1 VDSPDVGIG
10 VLGPLTIDGAGP
22 DSRIGPRDRM
32 VLAALVTVGSEAL
45 RLERLAEAV
54 WGECPPVSW
63 RKVLHGCV
71 ARLRRVLGTAAI
83 VTVPDGYR
91 LAAAASEIDARCFEQ
106 LLGRARDQL
115 ALDAADRALFLAG
128 EALALWRGPALPE
141 LEGWEPGRV
150 EAGRLEELRRDA
162 EELRVEAAVRA
173 GRQSE
178 VLADAQ
184 AQVVAAPLRERRWVL
199 LAQAQYGAGRQG
211 EALASLRRAR
221 QVLTAELGLDPG
233 PELAGVERAILRQD
247 PSLGPPEQRPPHG
260 SAACP
265 YPGLVPYDVDDAETF
280 FGRDDDIAQCL
291 RRLATAGVL
300 VVVGASGSGKSSLVR
315 AGVAAALR
323 AQGRPVTVVHPGPH
337 PMRSLSVLPESG
349 PAPAL
354 VVDQCEEVLTLCT
367 EPAEQGEF
375 ITALAG
381 YPARSPLVVALRADR
396 LGEICEHAGFARLV
410 ENGLYLLSS
419 MREGQVRTAIEGP
432 ARQTGLLLEPGLV
445 DLLQRDVDCE
455 PGPLPL
461 LSHALRQTWRR
472 REGRTLTVAG
482 YRATGGIRGAVANT
496 AEDLYERT
504 PVAFRP
510 LLRDLLLRL
519 VAVTPEGEANRGR
532 IPRRLIATGPAQ
544 EQLLERLVAA
554 RLVTAD
560 EDTVALAHEAL
571 TRVWP
576 RMRAWLDEDAEGQRI
591 RRHLS
596 FAADAWEAMSRPD
609 SELYRGARLARAAEW
624 RERSAPSLSAAEDA
638 FLTAAGRLADAE
650 RALTA
655 RTNRRLRTL
664 LTVALV
670 LLVAAGGAGVY
681 ALRQA
686 GRAGDAA
693 LSAEARRISAL
704 AQTTANADKSL
715 LLAAGAIRMD
725 DTAATRAGLLAVL
738 GRDPQLIRVLGGP
751 EREAGRLAVSA
762 DGTTLL
768 VLNGTRAGLFDTRT
782 HAGTWRP
789 PAVAAE
795 DLPTTAA
802 AIRPDGGQIAIPYGP
817 IERPAVR
824 LIDVGTGLVRTIRPV
839 RLPFDCDA
847 KAVAYSADGRLLAV
861 AYRRDQYEY
870 EYTHV
875 RIWQTGAVD
884 RPPTTLNAPWLTDLI
899 RFSPDGRML
908 YTAGNGRLSVFDAV
922 TGRLVRST
930 ALTGLALDLS
940 PDGRLL
946 ATASPR
952 SGEVVLSDAASGAV
966 RARLA
971 ASGAGLVQQVRFSA
985 DGRLLAAATADNTTT
1000 VFVTATGRSAELLQ
1014 GHANTVVDL
1023 AFGRD
1028 GATLYTSDRDGTTL
1042 VWDLRGDRRF
1052 VARRVVAGPGNA
1064 PITSAVI
1071 APDGSAAA
1079 FVSVRAGPGGRPHS
1093 SLRVTDLAGGRTRTL
1108 VDVGPGRYPG
1118 VAWRPDGARLA
1129 TTDGQGRVRVWDA
1142 VTGQRLAD
1150 RQVSHTAVH
1159 GVVYSRDGSRLI
1171 VTDDRVLELDGQ
1183 SLRTLT
1189 DQLRLPGEVPW
1200 RPVLSPD
1207 GRTLVALDFV
1217 PAEAVPPEAARSIA
1231 YADLDRARARDLPVG
1246 VAGAAAIFAP
1256 DGRRLAVGGH
1266 AGDLVLI
1273 DTGNGLALRSPVIAH
1288 DGPAGPLAYS
1298 ADGRTVVAG
1307 GPDGQVSVWDGRTGE
1322 LLGVITPAAPGVH
1335 TYPAF
1340 QPDGHT
1346 VVIASSDGTVHIW
1359 DTRPAEWIAYACRV
1373 AGRDLTAAERTE
1385 AAGEHAPAAAC

>member
-1 VDSPDVGIG
+1 MGIG

-54 WGECPPVSW
+54 WGEHPPVSW

-71 ARLRRVLGTAAI
+71 ARLRRALGTAAI
-83 VTVPDGYR
+83 ATVPDGYR
-91 LAAAASEIDARCFEQ
+91 LAAPASEIDARCFEQ
-106 LLGRARDQL
+106 LLGRAREQL

-141 LEGWEPGRV
+141 LEAWEPGRV

-173 GRQSE
+173 GRQGE

-233 PELAGVERAILRQD
+233 PELAGVERAILRQELRA
-247 PSLGPPEQRPPHG
+247 PAQRPPQE

-265 YPGLVPYDVDDAETF
+265 YLGLIPYDVDDAETF
-280 FGRDDDIAQCL
+280 FGRDDDTAQGL

-367 EPAEQGEF
+367 DLAEQAEF

-381 YPARSPLVVALRADR
+381 YPVRAPLVVALRADR
-396 LGEICEHAGFARLV
+396 LGEICEHPGFARLV

-419 MREGQVRTAIEGP
+419 MREAKVRTAIEGP

-445 DLLQRDVDCE
+445 DLLLRDVDCE

-472 REGRTLTVAG
+472 REGRTPTVAG

-504 PVAFRP
+504 PVEFRP

-554 RLVTAD
+554 RLVTAG

-596 FAADAWEAMSRPD
+596 FAADAWEAMDRPD

-624 RERSAPSLSAAEDA
+624 RDRSTPSLSTAEDA
-638 FLTAAGRLADAE
+638 FLTASRRLADTE
-650 RALTA
+650 RALAA

-664 LTVALV
+664 LSVAVV
-670 LLVAAGGAGVY
+670 LLVAAAGAGAY

-686 GRAGDAA
+686 DRAGAAA
-693 LSAEARRISAL
+693 LSAEARRISAY
-704 AQTTANADKSL
+704 AQTTAEADQSL
-715 LLAAGAIRMD
+715 LLAAGAIVMD
-725 DTAATRAGLLAVL
+725 DTTTTRAGLLAAL
-738 GRDPQLIRVLGGP
+738 GRNPELIGVLRGP
-751 EREAGRLAVSA
+751 ERMAVQLEVSEDGEALI
-762 DGTTLL
+762 
-768 VLNGTRAGLFDTRT
+768 VLNGTRVGRFDTRT
-782 HAGTWRP
+782 HTGSWRP
-789 PAVAAE
+789 PAVAAA
-795 DLPTTAA
+795 DSPTVGT
-802 AIRPDGGQIAIPYGP
+802 IRPDGRQTAIPYGP
-817 IERPAVR
+817 NEDPGVR
-824 LIDVGTGLVRTIRPV
+824 LTGTGGEGTWLITP
-839 RLPFDCDA
+839 LKLAFDSVARSLAYTEDSRVI
-847 KAVAYSADGRLLAV
+847 AVG
-861 AYRRDQYEY
+861 YRRDQHENT
-870 EYTHV
+870 EIRMWPV
-875 RIWQTGAVD
+875 GAIEQPPAVVLGPWVVD
-884 RPPTTLNAPWLTDLI
+884 AF
-899 RFSPDGRML
+899 RFSPDGRRIWA
-908 YTAGNGRLSVFDAV
+908 AGDGRLTVLDV
-922 TGRLVRST
+922 GTGRTVRSLPV
-930 ALTGLALDLS
+930 AGLAFDLS
-940 PDGRLL
+940 RDGRLL
-946 ATASPR
+946 ATGAVRGGP
-952 SGEVVLSDAASGAV
+952 EVVLADAASGRE
-966 RARLA
+966 RARLR
-971 ASGAGLVQQVRFSA
+971 GGGTGQVQQVRFSP
-985 DGRLLAAATADNTTT
+985 DGRLVAAAVADNTTT
-1000 VFVTATGRSAELLQ
+1000 VWETGTGRIVEVLR
-1014 GHANTVVDL
+1014 GHADAVVDIE
-1023 AFGRD
+1023 FGHD
-1028 GATLYTSDRDGTTL
+1028 GATLYTGDRDGTTL

-1052 VARRVVAGPGNA
+1052 VARRVLAGPGPA
-1064 PITSAVI
+1064 TATDVAVS
-1071 APDGSAAA
+1071 PDGGTAA
-1079 FVSVRAGPGGRPHS
+1079 FSTARPGPGGRHHLSRLRIVDLS
-1093 SLRVTDLAGGRTRTL
+1093 SGRLRAEFEIGEVRH
-1108 VDVGPGRYPG
+1108 PGI
-1118 VAWRPDGARLA
+1118 AWRPDGARLA
-1129 TTDGQGRVRVWDA
+1129 TTSEDGFVRVWEA
-1142 VTGQRLAD
+1142 GTGRLVAG
-1150 RQVSHTAVH
+1150 RQLNFRPVN
-1159 GVVYSRDGSRLI
+1159 GLVYSGDGNRLI
-1171 VTDDRVLELDGQ
+1171 LIDDRVLQLDAATLQPGGEL
-1183 SLRTLT
+1183 
-1189 DQLRLPGEVPW
+1189 LRLPGDVAW
-1200 RPVLSPD
+1200 RPAISPD
-1207 GRTLVALDFV
+1207 GGTVVAFDV
-1217 PAEAVPPEAARSIA
+1217 PPGETVPPEAGRAVA
-1231 YADLDRARARDLPVG
+1231 YVDLRRNRAYDLQVGVVG
-1246 VAGAAAIFAP
+1246 VAAAFSP
-1256 DGRRLAVGGH
+1256 DGRRLAVGGYT
-1266 AGDLVLI
+1266 GDVVVL
-1273 DTGNGLALRSPVIAH
+1273 DAATRAAVRPPVVGHTGA
-1288 DGPAGPLAYS
+1288 AGPLAYS

-1307 GPDGQVSVWDGRTGE
+1307 GPDGRVSVWDGRTGE
-1322 LLGVITPAAPGVH
+1322 PLGVVAPATAGVR
-1335 TYPAF
+1335 TYPVF
-1340 QPDGHT
+1340 LPDGHT
-1346 VVIASSDGTVHIW
+1346 VLVVTSEGAVHTW

-1385 AAGEHAPAAAC
+1385 AAGEHPPASAC